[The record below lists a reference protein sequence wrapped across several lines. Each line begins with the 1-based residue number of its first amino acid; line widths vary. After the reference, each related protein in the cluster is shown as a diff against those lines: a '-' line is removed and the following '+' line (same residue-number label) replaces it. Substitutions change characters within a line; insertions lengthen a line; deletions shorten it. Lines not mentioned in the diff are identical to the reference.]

1 MTTAPPAHD
10 DLAPLDDFLLPL
22 PDAGDGLRA
31 RRRVAER
38 RRRRIRW
45 ANRAGGSLALAVVVA
60 FAGFALRGSP
70 AHTRQ
75 PNAAVANRGA
85 RTHAVPVPALVLAQ
99 PAPDGSAA
107 TLMLVSLNAGGGGHV
122 LLVPPGTM
130 VEVPSF
136 GLEPIGHTLTLGGPS
151 LLGATVEN
159 LLGVTID
166 GVAMIDDSTWTSL
179 VQPVGDVTV
188 DLPERVEQQGADGQ
202 VTVLWEQGRNLV
214 SPADVS
220 RLLGA
225 PAVTNDLAR
234 LARQQA
240 FLDVWLAQLRRN
252 PLAVPRDKGDVSRF
266 VRGLL
271 GNRVVVDILPVEA
284 VESGGGG
291 ELYSVE
297 QAEVEA
303 LVRRTMPGTADLGS
317 SGRTRVQ
324 VLNGTGAVGLAQRVT
339 VRLVQPPL
347 RARVLFTDN
356 ADNFAHQTS
365 EVVFYDRRQ
374 QAAAE
379 RVRAALGVGRLVF
392 SRIPNDVVDVTVV
405 VGRDFR

>member
-1 MTTAPPAHD
+1 M
-10 DLAPLDDFLLPL
+10 
-22 PDAGDGLRA
+22 
-31 RRRVAER
+31 
-38 RRRRIRW
+38 
-45 ANRAGGSLALAVVVA
+45 
-60 FAGFALRGSP
+60 
-70 AHTRQ
+70 
-75 PNAAVANRGA
+75 
-85 RTHAVPVPALVLAQ
+85 
-99 PAPDGSAA
+99 
-107 TLMLVSLNAGGGGHV
+107 
-122 LLVPPGTM
+122 
-130 VEVPSF
+130 
-136 GLEPIGHTLTLGGPS
+136 
-151 LLGATVEN
+151 
-159 LLGVTID
+159 
-166 GVAMIDDSTWTSL
+166 
-179 VQPVGDVTV
+179 
-188 DLPERVEQQGADGQ
+188 
-202 VTVLWEQGRNLV
+202 LWEQGRNVV

-291 ELYSVE
+291 ELYSVQ

-356 ADNFAHQTS
+356 ADNFGHQTS
-365 EVVFYDRRQ
+365 EVVFYDRGQ

>member
-1 MTTAPPAHD
+1 MTTAPPAQD
-10 DLAPLDDFLLPL
+10 DLAPLEDFPLPL
-22 PDAGDGLRA
+22 PDAGDGRRA
-31 RRRVAER
+31 HRRTAER
-38 RRRRIRW
+38 RHRRVRW
-45 ANRAGGSLALAVVVA
+45 ANRAGGALALAVVVA
-60 FAGFALRGSP
+60 FAGFAVRGSP
-70 AHTRQ
+70 ASRHRSG
-75 PNAAVANRGA
+75 AAAAERGGRAQVVA
-85 RTHAVPVPALVLAQ
+85 VPALVLAQ

-107 TLMLVSLNAGGGGHV
+107 TLMLVSLSAGGGGHV

-151 LLGATVEN
+151 LLGATIEN

-166 GVAMIDDSTWTSL
+166 GVATVDDATWKSL
-179 VQPVGDVTV
+179 VEPLGDVTV
-188 DLPERVEQQGADGQ
+188 DFPERVEQRGADGQ
-202 VTVLWEQGRNLV
+202 VTVLWEPGRNVV
-214 SPADVS
+214 SPANVA
-220 RLLGA
+220 RLLDA

-240 FLDVWLAQLRRN
+240 FLDAWLGRLRHN
-252 PLAVPRDKGDVSRF
+252 PLAVPHDEGDVSRF

-271 GNRVVVDILPVEA
+271 GGRAVVDILPVEA
-284 VESGGGG
+284 VASGDAG
-291 ELYSVE
+291 ELYTVQ

-356 ADNFAHQTS
+356 ADNFAHQVT

-392 SRIPNDVVDVTVV
+392 SRIPNDVVDVSVV
-405 VGRDFR
+405 VGRDFG

>member
-1 MTTAPPAHD
+1 MTTAPPAHH
-10 DLAPLDDFLLPL
+10 DLAPLEDFPLSL
-22 PDAGDGLRA
+22 PDAGDGRRA
-31 RRRVAER
+31 RRRDAER
-38 RRRRIRW
+38 RHRRVRW
-45 ANRAGGSLALAVVVA
+45 ANRSGGALALAVVVA

-70 AHTRQ
+70 TSHRRSHAAAAHGGGR
-75 PNAAVANRGA
+75 ASAVE
-85 RTHAVPVPALVLAQ
+85 VPALVLAQ
-99 PAPDGSAA
+99 PAPDGAAA
-107 TLMLVSLNAGGGGHV
+107 TLMLISLSAGGGGHV

-151 LLGATVEN
+151 LLGATMEN

-166 GVAMIDDSTWTSL
+166 GLAMIDDSTWKSL
-179 VQPVGDVTV
+179 VEPVGDVTV
-188 DLPERVEQQGADGQ
+188 DLPERVERQSADGE
-202 VTVLWEQGRNLV
+202 VTVLWEAGRNVV
-214 SPADVS
+214 SPGDVPQ
-220 RLLGA
+220 LLLA
-225 PAVTNDLAR
+225 PAVSNDLAR

-240 FLDVWLAQLRRN
+240 FLDAWLARLRRN
-252 PLAVPRDKGDVSRF
+252 PLAVTRDKGDVSRF

-271 GNRVVVDILPVEA
+271 GGRAVIDVLPVES
-284 VESGGGG
+284 VESGGAG
-291 ELYSVE
+291 ELYSVQ

-324 VLNGTGAVGLAQRVT
+324 VLNGTGAVGLAQQVT

-356 ADNFAHQTS
+356 ADNFTHPVS

-374 QAAAE
+374 QSAAE

-392 SRIPNDVVDVTVV
+392 SRVANNVVDVTVV